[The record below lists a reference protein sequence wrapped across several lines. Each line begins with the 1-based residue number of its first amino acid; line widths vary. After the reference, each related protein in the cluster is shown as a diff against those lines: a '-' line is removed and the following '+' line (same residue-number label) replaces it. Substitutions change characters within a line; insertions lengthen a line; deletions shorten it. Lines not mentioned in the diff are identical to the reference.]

1 MVQGVQHPERYGLH
15 ERAFARTIQL
25 IQTQSLQNEESLAQQ
40 QTTESRQTPSGSISV
55 AQRFE
60 QQELMT
66 DLSDLAEVDRITS
79 PTIAPYHLSPS
90 SQPGAA
96 PARRPTSP
104 MADMSLGGG
113 RGRMNSNERDAWQRN
128 QLAALLG
135 STSGAG
141 RAAQN
146 NSQVRLAIEQMMME
160 EAIRLSMADA
170 GGGGGGGGGGEGG
183 GGGGGSGGGGGGE
196 GSRSRQS
203 SFATSDESGGDQRTE
218 EMDDDLAAAI
228 AASLAEAEHAKQAQ
242 RTVEEALQEGA
253 SKTNVEES
261 GGGSV
266 LTSSDALLSL
276 FDDDSEDSVVEE
288 EVVEEEVVEEEV
300 VVVEEVVEEE
310 VVVEEGTEESVVEEE
325 SEQIVD
331 QVEIGAQDV
340 LLDTVVQ

>member
-1 MVQGVQHPERYGLH
+1 MGNSKSKKKKQKASKKKHPLHHLWEEKGMYPNIQWSSKDLQTMVLNGNFAPLIPGSDDPIPDERILSECPICFLYYSECAVNVASCCSKPMCSQCYCSVQVSPESKPASCPYCTSANFNVAPMVQGVQHPERYGLH

-90 SQPGAA
+90 SQPSAA

-170 GGGGGGGGGGEGG
+170 GGGGGGGAPPPRGQQK
-183 GGGGGSGGGGGGE
+183 S
-196 GSRSRQS
+196 
-203 SFATSDESGGDQRTE
+203 T
-218 EMDDDLAAAI
+218 
-228 AASLAEAEHAKQAQ
+228 KQFCH
-242 RTVEEALQEGA
+242 E
-253 SKTNVEES
+253 
-261 GGGSV
+261 
-266 LTSSDALLSL
+266 
-276 FDDDSEDSVVEE
+276 
-288 EVVEEEVVEEEV
+288 
-300 VVVEEVVEEE
+300 
-310 VVVEEGTEESVVEEE
+310 
-325 SEQIVD
+325 
-331 QVEIGAQDV
+331 
-340 LLDTVVQ
+340 